1 LGSSAEGHDLFEIE
15 EFKKTTLTTIKGER
29 INENNL

>member
-1 LGSSAEGHDLFEIE
+1 LGSSDNGHDIFEIE
-15 EFKKTTLTTIKGER
+15 EFKKALTTIKGER